1 MRAFLLCIT
10 TTWAMA
16 VVAQEEQP
24 GYFKIPGSEIYLKPG
39 GYVKLD
45 YIHDFNPIG
54 SQDFF
59 DISTI
64 PLDGSTGTNAHL
76 NAKESRISLEV
87 KRATPR
93 GTGKVMLE
101 GDFYGANGT
110 FRLRLAYAEWNDRWL
125 VGQYWSNFMDE
136 DIIPA
141 TLDFEK
147 PTAYLL
153 VRQPMVRFKTHLSPK
168 SYLAFSVEE
177 PTTKINNPPLDGS
190 LESPWPDITGRYR
203 LFGQWGHVQ
212 LSAFFTQISY
222 RYDSTALGTSD
233 LPLYG
238 LNLSGMFNLFGNDQM
253 IYQVAGGTGIG
264 RYRGMVS
271 AGPDATGELSG
282 LQDLGITVGY
292 QHNWSKQWSSYGV
305 YNLGLSVSGS
315 EQGIADDRR
324 GSYLAVNTI
333 YRFLPYA
340 WVGLEY
346 LHGRLSDGLE
356 GSGQANRLQMSV
368 KYMLQ

>member
-1 MRAFLLCIT
+1 
-10 TTWAMA
+10 
-16 VVAQEEQP
+16 
-24 GYFKIPGSEIYLKPG
+24 
-39 GYVKLD
+39 LD

-136 DIIPA
+136 DILPA

-177 PTTKINNPPLDGS
+177 PTTKINAPMDPYEGS

-238 LNLSGMFNLFGNDQM
+238 LNLSG
-253 IYQVAGGTGIG
+253 
-264 RYRGMVS
+264 
-271 AGPDATGELSG
+271 DATGELSG